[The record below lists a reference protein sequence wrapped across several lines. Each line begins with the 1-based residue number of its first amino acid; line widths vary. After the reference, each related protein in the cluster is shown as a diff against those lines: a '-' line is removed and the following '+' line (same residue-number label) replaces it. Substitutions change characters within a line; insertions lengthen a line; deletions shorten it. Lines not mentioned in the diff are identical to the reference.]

1 MGPMGGYPPYA
12 GFTETAMAIAVIL
25 SAIVSLIGTSSRKRN
40 IALGEARLADLAE
53 MTGILDPRQL
63 LQVFGPPGMGHTWPS
78 VNLLDVRRARTPL
91 GWLMSSDL
99 VDYACI
105 LAALTGLWLS
115 HWTAPLALL
124 TAVGVQLAGWIASTR
139 VPK

>member
-12 GFTETAMAIAVIL
+12 GFTEFAIALGVIL
-25 SAIVSLIGTSSRKRN
+25 SAIVSLLGTSSRKRM
-40 IALGEARLADLAE
+40 IALGEARLQDLSE
-53 MTGILDPRQL
+53 MTGILDPKQL
-63 LQVFGPPGMGHTWPS
+63 LAVFGPPDMGRVWRNVT
-78 VNLLDVRRARTPL
+78 LLDIRRARAPA

-105 LAALTGLWLS
+105 LAALIGLAFDYWLV
-115 HWTAPLALL
+115 PLLLLGAL
-124 TAVGVQLAGWIASTR
+124 GVQLAGWIVSAR